1 MTSATLEKPTTMHDD
16 DICHDVEMDGLK
28 DNVETYFTA
37 QQTKALL
44 RKLDWH
50 LIPFLSLLYLL
61 SFLE

>member
-1 MTSATLEKPTTMHDD
+1 MASATLEKPTTTQHDD
-16 DICHDVEMDGLK
+16 LGHDAEMDMLK
-28 DNVETYFTA
+28 GNVEIHFTA

-44 RKLDWH
+44 RKIDWH

>member
-1 MTSATLEKPTTMHDD
+1 MASGTLDKPTAREE
-16 DICHDVEMDGLK
+16 DIGEVVEMDDIK
-28 DNVETYFTA
+28 DNGETLFTP

-44 RKLDWH
+44 RKIDWH

>member
-1 MTSATLEKPTTMHDD
+1 MYDD
-16 DICHDVEMDGLK
+16 DIGHNVEMDVLK
-28 DNVETYFTA
+28 GNVETHFTA

-44 RKLDWH
+44 RKIDWH

>member
-1 MTSATLEKPTTMHDD
+1 MASATLEKPTATHG
-16 DICHDVEMDGLK
+16 DIGHDVEMDVLK
-28 DNVETYFTA
+28 DNVGTHFTA

-44 RKLDWH
+44 RKIDWH